1 MFACQNLQNSRYVHK
16 FDESKH
22 HHLFQMNN
30 LPLQQLQAHIAPIRQ
45 TIVQHPL
52 YAQLHTIED
61 LQIFMQ
67 HHVFAVW
74 DFMSLLKTLQRA
86 LTCVDVPWLP
96 VGNADVRYLI
106 NEIVIGEE
114 SDVDAA
120 GKRMSHF
127 ELYEAAMQ
135 AIGCDMQPMHTF
147 LNQLRAGVPVAQAL
161 LQIELPAT
169 VRTFVQTTFDI
180 IQSGKPHVQAAVFTF
195 GREDLIPDMFMT
207 MVQEL
212 HRQTPDRIEIFKY
225 YLERHIEVDGD
236 HHSHLAYQMTAELCG
251 NDAQKWAEATDAVE
265 QALIARR
272 TLWDGVLAAVQ
283 QLTTI

>member
-1 MFACQNLQNSRYVHK
+1 
-16 FDESKH
+16 
-22 HHLFQMNN
+22 MNN
-30 LPLQQLQAHIAPIRQ
+30 LQLQQLQARIAPVRQ

-114 SDVDAA
+114 SDVDAN

-127 ELYEAAMQ
+127 ELYESAMQ
-135 AIGCDMQPMHTF
+135 AVGCDMRPVHTF
-147 LNQLRAGVPVAQAL
+147 LHQLRAGVPVAQAL
-161 LQIELPAT
+161 HQLDLPDT

-180 IQSGKPHVQAAVFTF
+180 IQSGKTHVQAAVFTF
-195 GREDLIPDMFMT
+195 GREDLIPDMFLT

-212 HRQTPDRIEIFKY
+212 HRQTPERIEIFKY

-236 HHSHLAYQMTAELCG
+236 HHSHLAYQMTTELCG
-251 NDAQKWAEATDAVE
+251 DDAQKWAEATEAVE
-265 QALIARR
+265 QALLARR
-272 TLWDGVLAAVQ
+272 GLWDGVLSQVQ
-283 QLTTI
+283 QTAAI